1 MKTRIIRSICLV
13 LVVMATAGCKRE
25 FLAPKPL
32 SIYTPDE
39 TFQTADAL
47 WATLVACEK
56 NLRYEYVGDAAPL
69 ISELIFSEVAVEGTT
84 DKPGPAQDLNQAITP
99 DAQLNHTD
107 YNKIGWYWLEGYRGI
122 RYANTAI
129 EYIDVPQD
137 YESEEEKNHLL
148 GAAYFHRALRYYRL
162 VHQFGDVPA
171 VFFMPTEPKLDFY
184 STKREVIL
192 QRLKQDLEFAQEW
205 VPDDV
210 NKGQVT
216 KGAVSHLLTKVNLA
230 LGLFDD
236 AIQSAN
242 NVING
247 SRYKL
252 MTQRFGVDQSD
263 PDRNVVWDLHRPEN
277 KSLASNTEALMLVID
292 KVNLDGNHDGGIQ
305 LMRNAVPYWH
315 AAGIITPTGSRGTSD
330 LATAEIP
337 QVAQIGRGIG
347 RLRPTW
353 YSQTGIWDDP
363 NDLRHAPGN
372 WMDMEDLVYN
382 APALKADNDPYYGKH
397 LQLRNDQGTILSND
411 TIRQWFSWPH
421 YKLFI
426 EDPNRVQPAGGNTD
440 WYVFRLADT
449 YLLRAEAYVWKGDLP
464 NAAADINAV
473 RARANAG
480 SVDAADVNMGT
491 VLDERARELYYEEP
505 RKTELTRI
513 AYIYAQ
519 TGIAADNGKT
529 YSLTNFSDD
538 NFMYDRVIEKS
549 DFYNKGVV
557 TNFGTSY
564 RMSPYH
570 VLWPIPISAI
580 NGNPQG
586 VINQNKGYIGYEK
599 NVEPLDHVLE
609 EQGAQ
614 DSQE

>member
-1 MKTRIIRSICLV
+1 MKILANRSILLSSFLILV
-13 LVVMATAGCKRE
+13 SGCKRE
-25 FLAPKPL
+25 FLDPKPL
-32 SIYTPDE
+32 SIYTPEE

-47 WATLVACEK
+47 WATLVACER
-56 NLRYEYVGDAAPL
+56 NLRIEYVGDAAPL
-69 ISELIFSEVAVEGTT
+69 ITEMIFSEVAVEGTT

-107 YNKIGWYWLEGYRGI
+107 YNKIEWYWLEGYRAI

-148 GAAYFHRALRYYRL
+148 GAAYFHRALRFYRL
-162 VHQFGDVPA
+162 VHQFGDIPA
-171 VFFMPTEPKLDFY
+171 VFFMPKEPKLDFQ
-184 STKREVIL
+184 STKRDVIL

-205 VPDDV
+205 VPDNV

-236 AIQSAN
+236 AIASAN

-247 SRYKL
+247 GVYKL
-252 MTQRFGVDQSD
+252 MTERFGAFQNDTS
-263 PDRNVVWDLHRPEN
+263 RNLIWDLHRPEN
-277 KSLASNTEALMLVID
+277 KSLAANAEALMLVID
-292 KVNLDGNHDGGIQ
+292 RINIDGNVADGIQ

-315 AAGIITPTGSRGTSD
+315 ASGIITPSGSRGTSD

-337 QVAQIGRGIG
+337 LVLQIGRGIG

-353 YSQTGIWDDP
+353 YSQQGIWDDE

-382 APALKADNDPYYGKH
+382 APTLKDAGDPYYGQP
-397 LQLRNDQGTILSND
+397 LQFRNAQGTILAAD

-426 EDPNRVQPAGGNTD
+426 EDPLRVQPTGGNTD
-440 WYVFRLADT
+440 WYVFRLAET
-449 YLLRAEAYVWKGDLP
+449 YLLRAEAYVWKGDLAS
-464 NAAADINAV
+464 AAADINAV
-473 RARANAG
+473 RTRAG
-480 SVDAADVNMGT
+480 AAPLEASEVNMGA

-519 TGIAADNGKT
+519 TGMAADDGKS
-529 YSLTNFSDD
+529 YSLANFSDD
-538 NFMYDRVIEKS
+538 NFMYDRVMAKS
-549 DFYNKGVV
+549 DFYNKDVV
-557 TNFGTSY
+557 TNFGVTY

-580 NGNPQG
+580 NGNPEA
-586 VINQNKGYIGYEK
+586 VINQNKGYAGYEN
-599 NVEPLDHVLE
+599 NVPPLDYVLE
-609 EQGAQ
+609 ET
-614 DSQE
+614 EEE

>member
-1 MKTRIIRSICLV
+1 MKTIINKSMV
-13 LVVMATAGCKRE
+13 LVVLMALISSCKRE
-25 FLAPKPL
+25 FLEPKPL
-32 SIYTPDE
+32 SIYTPEE

-56 NLRYEYVGDAAPL
+56 NLRYEYVDDAAPL
-69 ISELIFSEVAVEGTT
+69 ITEMIFSEVAVEGTT
-84 DKPGPAQDLNQAITP
+84 DKPGPAQDLNQSITP

-107 YNKIGWYWLEGYRGI
+107 YNKIEWYWLEGYRGI

-137 YESEEEKNHLL
+137 YDSEEEKNHLL
-148 GAAYFHRALRYYRL
+148 GAAYFHRAMRYYRL

-171 VFFMPTEPKLDFY
+171 VFFMPKEPKLDFY
-184 STKREVIL
+184 STRRGIIL
-192 QRLKQDLEFAQEW
+192 QRLKQDLEFAQQW
-205 VPDDV
+205 VPDNV

-247 SRYKL
+247 GVYQL
-252 MTQRFGVDQSD
+252 MTERFGAYQND
-263 PDRNVVWDLHRPEN
+263 PDRNIIWDMHRPEN
-277 KSLASNTEALMLVID
+277 KSLATNREALMLVID
-292 KVNLDGNHDGGIQ
+292 RINIDGNHEGGIQ

-315 AAGIITPTGSRGTSD
+315 AAGVITPTGNRGTSD
-330 LATAEIP
+330 LADIEIP
-337 QVAQIGRGIG
+337 QVLEVGRGIG

-353 YSQTGIWDDP
+353 YSQQGIWDDD

-372 WMDMEDLVYN
+372 WMNMEDLVYN
-382 APALKADNDPYYGKH
+382 APALKDANDPYYGKP

-411 TIRQWFSWPH
+411 TIRQWFGWPH

-426 EDPNRVQPAGGNTD
+426 EDPLRVQPAGGHTD

-449 YLLRAEAYVWKGDLP
+449 YLLRAEAYVWKGDLAS
-464 NAAADINAV
+464 AAADINAV
-473 RARANAG
+473 RARANAAPI
-480 SVDAADVNMGT
+480 DAADVNMGT

-519 TGIAADNGKT
+519 TGIAADNGKA
-529 YSLTNFSDD
+529 YSLANFSDD
-538 NFMYDRVIEKS
+538 NFMYDRVMAKS
-549 DFYNKGVV
+549 DFYNKGVA
-557 TNFGTSY
+557 TAFGTAY

-586 VINQNKGYIGYEK
+586 VINQNKGYVGFEN
-599 NVEPLDHVLE
+599 NVPPLDYVLE
-609 EQGAQ
+609 QQTE
-614 DSQE
+614 SN